1 MKNRALVSR
10 WRWFY
15 TEIPPYSLL
24 AAPTAS
30 EREGTSLLAL
40 FMAFSPPPFS
50 LGETYFSVEA
60 SPSISPPAALLGI
73 PSPPPQNRHTHART
87 HSRAGT
93 KALKAALY
101 VPPQL
106 PAQPLLQRSPSKDAY
121 SSAPKGP
128 HCCQLVTGRHRDS
141 RLTAPAKQEKW
152 AQWGARGPALFL
164 PPHVFLPTRNT
175 FLSEAF

>member
-1 MKNRALVSR
+1 M
-10 WRWFY
+10 
-15 TEIPPYSLL
+15 
-24 AAPTAS
+24 
-30 EREGTSLLAL
+30 GTSVLTL
-40 FMAFSPPPFS
+40 FTAFNSPHTHPHPTPSFS
-50 LGETYFSVEA
+50 LREIYFSTVA

-73 PSPPPQNRHTHART
+73 PSPPPQNCHTHARM
-87 HSRAGT
+87 HLWAGI

-106 PAQPLLQRSPSKDAY
+106 PAQPLLQRSPSKDTY

-175 FLSEAF
+175 FLSKAF